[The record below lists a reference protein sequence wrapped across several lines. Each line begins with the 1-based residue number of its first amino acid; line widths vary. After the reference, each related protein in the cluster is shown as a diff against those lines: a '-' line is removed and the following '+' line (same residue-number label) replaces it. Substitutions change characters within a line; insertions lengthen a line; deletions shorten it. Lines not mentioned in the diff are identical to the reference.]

1 MVLEQWRRMGIDG
14 FDRARTVLDN
24 QNVTVRSAYGV
35 DGS

>member
-24 QNVTVRSAYGV
+24 ENGPVRAL
-35 DGS
+35 